1 MISAL
6 EKRLSTQLAKQKSS
20 GRYRVLENNNTAQG
34 RVVNIDGK
42 HLINFCSND
51 YLGLCSDSRLKEA
64 SVSTTREY
72 GVGAGAA
79 ALLSGRHEIHERL
92 ERKLASFTGYESA
105 LIFSSGYLANLGLI
119 SAIVSRRDEV
129 HHDKLNHASLIDAV
143 KLSGARHKR
152 FPHADVN
159 TLAQNLAAS
168 SSQNWVVT
176 DGIFSMD
183 GDLAP
188 LNQIAPIAKH
198 HNATLIVDDAHGFGV
213 LHNGMGTVAHCGLLP
228 EDVPIQIITFGKA
241 LGAAGAAV
249 LGSKTLI
256 EHLIQSCRTFIYD
269 TALPPAIAS
278 AALAAVELLASDTK
292 LISTLNT
299 NIAHFRKLCL
309 EQAIPIS
316 KSTTPIQPIILGE
329 EARALTAAK
338 ILRDNGIYVRAVR
351 PPTVPVGTSRLRV
364 CLSASHTFSDIEKL
378 VDLLR
383 TITQCDGVASVTC
396 TTRNPIST

>member
-1 MISAL
+1 
-6 EKRLSTQLAKQKSS
+6 
-20 GRYRVLENNNTAQG
+20 
-34 RVVNIDGK
+34 
-42 HLINFCSND
+42 
-51 YLGLCSDSRLKEA
+51 
-64 SVSTTREY
+64 
-72 GVGAGAA
+72 
-79 ALLSGRHEIHERL
+79 
-92 ERKLASFTGYESA
+92 
-105 LIFSSGYLANLGLI
+105 
-119 SAIVSRRDEV
+119 
-129 HHDKLNHASLIDAV
+129 
-143 KLSGARHKR
+143 
-152 FPHADVN
+152 
-159 TLAQNLAAS
+159 
-168 SSQNWVVT
+168 VT